1 MSELQQEIGTTKSDV
16 DAVVLQRKIIDKK
29 ISNAT
34 KSQED
39 LREEL
44 EKAKAQREAL
54 SLEMV
59 DVQLG
64 KYLFIPVNQI
74 PFLTSLYISKWT
86 KFYFKHLFT
95 QIGVHK
101 FSIASFLIRSKPLFY
116 FILMFPEL
124 EERKRKKILQWD
136 AIKRACN
143 IYKVNLDIHIS
154 LQEEKDSQYVKITFF
169 THDEATK
176 DKYFVKLSWSDNHWS
191 ST

>member
-64 KYLFIPVNQI
+64 KYP
-74 PFLTSLYISKWT
+74 
-86 KFYFKHLFT
+86 
-95 QIGVHK
+95 
-101 FSIASFLIRSKPLFY
+101 
-116 FILMFPEL
+116 FILT
-124 EERKRKKILQWD
+124 
-136 AIKRACN
+136 
-143 IYKVNLDIHIS
+143 V
-154 LQEEKDSQYVKITFF
+154 
-169 THDEATK
+169 
-176 DKYFVKLSWSDNHWS
+176 
-191 ST
+191 